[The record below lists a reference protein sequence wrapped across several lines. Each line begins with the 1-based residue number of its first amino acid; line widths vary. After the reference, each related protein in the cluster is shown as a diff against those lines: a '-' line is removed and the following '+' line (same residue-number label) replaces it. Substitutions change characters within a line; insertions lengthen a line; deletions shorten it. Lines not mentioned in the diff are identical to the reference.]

1 MLEFL
6 SEKCN
11 DSKLLSY
18 VWKEIEVSQLDEARA
33 ANKLKVFETIDGSS
47 KFHCMVFKPNG
58 NSVKASPRI
67 CLCGD
72 CCPDYGSCS
81 SFKEYPLIC
90 HQLKCVFLRSAVEA
104 VDSLEDEQDDDE
116 ISSSD
121 IIKNFIE
128 LDSIVAIAAS
138 HPSFDTVWFI
148 KVKDKKNKKTLWPLF
163 IDGVQLSQG

>member
-67 CLCGD
+67 CLCDD
-72 CCPDYGSCS
+72 CSSDYGSCS

-148 KVKDKKNKKTLWPLF
+148 KVKDKKKKNFMAPF
-163 IDGVQLSQG
+163 Y